1 MPFINIINLHTVLFL
16 FPTDISAI
24 NVNVFD
30 HVFCQQEQIKATF
43 CIHCG
48 SDFPDSVAVS
58 IVKGENDTNGEH
70 QMLCVSPEW
79 MCSGPIKGTYN
90 TTSDALE
97 ISFIFNLTVYEDHYL
112 RIIHERNGSQE
123 YQQIPLKQ
131 YSQYF

>member
-1 MPFINIINLHTVLFL
+1 MPFINIINLHTVFFL

-24 NVNVFD
+24 NITVLD
-30 HVFCQQEQIKATF
+30 HVFCQNEQIKATF

-58 IVKGENDTNGEH
+58 IVKGENHSNGED
-70 QMLCVSPEW
+70 QMLCVP
-79 MCSGPIKGTYN
+79 
-90 TTSDALE
+90 
-97 ISFIFNLTVYEDHYL
+97 
-112 RIIHERNGSQE
+112 ERNGSQE

>member
-1 MPFINIINLHTVLFL
+1 M
-16 FPTDISAI
+16 
-24 NVNVFD
+24 
-30 HVFCQQEQIKATF
+30 FCQEEQIKATF

-58 IVKGENDTNGEH
+58 IVKGENDTNGEY
-70 QMLCVSPEW
+70 QMLCVHPEW
-79 MCSGPIKGTYN
+79 MCPGPIKGTYN

-97 ISFIFNLTVYEDHYL
+97 ISFIFNLTVFEDHYL

>member
-24 NVNVFD
+24 NVTVFD
-30 HVFCQQEQIKATF
+30 HVFCQQKQIKATF

-48 SDFPDSVAVS
+48 SDFPDAVAVS
-58 IVKGENDTNGEH
+58 IVKGENDTEGGY
-70 QMLCVSPEW
+70 QMLCVPPEW
-79 MCSGPIKGTYN
+79 MCVGPITGTYN
-90 TTSDALE
+90 TTSDILE
-97 ISFIFNLTVYEDHYL
+97 LNFIFNLTVYAGHYL